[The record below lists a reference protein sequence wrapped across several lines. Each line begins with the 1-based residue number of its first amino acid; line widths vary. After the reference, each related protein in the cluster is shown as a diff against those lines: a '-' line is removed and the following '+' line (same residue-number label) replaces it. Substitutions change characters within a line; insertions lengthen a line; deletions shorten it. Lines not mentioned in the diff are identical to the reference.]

1 MSKRDLERK
10 IREEQ
15 EATAHAFQEFIE
27 TFQISAATQG
37 KTFVKSGVLN
47 PSKGQEDQCQKGQLY
62 IPKTVFK
69 KDPNTIKNAIEC
81 ARLLKESKIERTKN
95 QEKPKS
101 NLELLKE
108 ELKLRHSVREEK
120 NKDKKEE
127 VVCCSA
133 ETENGDPHSTNIF
146 VANLSQK
153 VTENDLMQLFGA
165 YGPLASVKIMWPRGD
180 EKGRNTNCGFVAF
193 MSRKDGERALN
204 DLKHRE
210 DMRVGWG
217 KCVEIPSNPIYIPP
231 ELLKYHLPPPYSGLP
246 FNAQPIKQPYTEP
259 TTEEEMDDLLYNS
272 VIKVTIPLNKRILMV
287 INRTVEFVAREGPLF
302 EAMIMNREIQ
312 NPLYQ
317 FLFDNKCA
325 THTYYRWKLYSILH
339 GESPK
344 QWSTKK
350 FRMFERGS
358 IWIPPSIPD
367 YSAGMPESLIKN
379 VQKVDKTLLS
389 DSQANRLIQCIQ
401 NLSTTRSSIAEAMIF
416 CLNHQEAL
424 HEITCILVD
433 SFKNPNTKPMK
444 KMARLYLVSDILYN
458 SNTKKVKKSET
469 STYQTEIK
477 DHLTEIFENLKT
489 TWKKITKD
497 VDREQFKWRVQK
509 VLRSWDLWK
518 IYQNDYL
525 SKLENV
531 FSPNKTNEDNEE
543 DNFDEP
549 LDGAAF
555 IKRCTENNPDCTLKV
570 EQRPTATKKKDI
582 DFSSFVPSKWE
593 RVDPEEVEAQA
604 MSTQKFYEMER
615 KRQSEGTASKNVL
628 SEHERKRLR
637 KVEIMVMEY
646 REEIESGKR
655 KLKKGIN
662 IEREL
667 DDYRKYLLKKTKK
680 ESPLRDQSLSPVSSA
695 SSSDDDAKV
704 SRKLKKELQVPKR
717 KGSNNKEREK
727 SSRSSSSR
735 RHSRK

>member
-27 TFQISAATQG
+27 TFQISSATQG

-47 PSKGQEDQCQKGQLY
+47 PNKGQDDQCQKGQLY
-62 IPKTVFK
+62 VPKTVFK

-81 ARLLKESKIERTKN
+81 ARLLKESKIERIKN

-133 ETENGDPHSTNIF
+133 ETESGDPHSTNLF

-153 VTENDLMQLFGA
+153 VTESDLMQLFGA

-204 DLKHRE
+204 GLKNRE

-217 KCVEIPSNPIYIPP
+217 KCVEIPSNPVYIPP
-231 ELLKYHLPPPYSGLP
+231 ELLKFHLPPPYTGLP
-246 FNAQPIKQPYTEP
+246 FNAQPIKQPYNEP
-259 TTEEEMDDLLYNS
+259 TTDEEMDNLLYNS

-287 INRTVEFVAREGPLF
+287 VNRTVEFVAREGPMF
-302 EAMIMNREIQ
+302 EAMLMNREIQ

-325 THTYYRWKLYSILH
+325 AHTYYRWKLYSILH

-350 FRMFERGS
+350 FRMFECGS

-401 NLSTTRSSIAEAMIF
+401 NLTTARTSIAEAMIF
-416 CLNHQEAL
+416 CLNHQEAV
-424 HEITCILVD
+424 HEITCIIVD
-433 SFKNPNTKPMK
+433 SFKNPNTKPIK
-444 KMARLYLVSDILYN
+444 KIARLYLLSDILYN
-458 SNTKKVKKSET
+458 SNTKKIKRSEM
-469 STYQTEIK
+469 SSYQAEIK
-477 DHLTEIFENLKT
+477 DHLPGIFENLNK
-489 TWKKITKD
+489 TWKKIAKEGD
-497 VDREQFKWRVQK
+497 KEQFKWRVQK

-518 IYQNDYL
+518 IYQNDFL
-525 SKLENV
+525 CTLENV
-531 FSPNKTNEDNEE
+531 FSPSKSNDDNDEDT
-543 DNFDEP
+543 FGDEP
-549 LDGAAF
+549 LDGANF
-555 IKRCTENNPDCTLKV
+555 IKRCTENNPDCTIQI
-570 EQRPTATKKKDI
+570 EQRPKTKKKEI

-593 RVDPEEVEAQA
+593 RVDPDEVEAQA

-615 KRQSEGTASKNVL
+615 KRQSEEATSKNVL
-628 SEHERKRLR
+628 SEHERRRLR
-637 KVEIMVMEY
+637 RVEIMVMEY
-646 REEIESGKR
+646 REEIESGQR
-655 KLKKGIN
+655 KLKGMN
-662 IEREL
+662 IESEL
-667 DDYRKYLLKKTKK
+667 DDYRQYLLKKVKK
-680 ESPLRDQSLSPVSSA
+680 GSPQRGQSLSPVSSA
-695 SSSDDDAKV
+695 TSSDDDAKL
-704 SRKLKKELQVPKR
+704 SRKLKKEMQVPKR
-717 KGSNNKEREK
+717 KGSNNKDREK
-727 SSRSSSSR
+727 SRSSAR